1 MCIVSQNSLCWRRP
15 LGPPGPTPLLK
26 LSHPEQAVQDH
37 LQASFEDIQEGR
49 LQNLSGQPVPALHH
63 LYNEEVLPD
72 V

>member
-1 MCIVSQNSLCWRRP
+1 MHSFSEQFVGGGLWEPS
-15 LGPPGPTPLLK
+15 GPTPLLK
-26 LSHPEQAVQDH
+26 LSNPEQAAQDNV
-37 LQASFEDIQEGR
+37 QASFEDTQGGR